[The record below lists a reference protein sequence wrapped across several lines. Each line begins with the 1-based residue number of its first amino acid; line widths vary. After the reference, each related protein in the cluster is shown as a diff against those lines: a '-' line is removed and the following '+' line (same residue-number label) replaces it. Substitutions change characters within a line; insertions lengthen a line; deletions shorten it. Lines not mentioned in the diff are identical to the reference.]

1 MREGKK
7 ASSFAIFSIANVL
20 AFVRLLATIFANLVI
35 YCPAVVAN
43 VSSQEIYLS
52 ELHATSPKQV
62 TTLRMLVTTLRMLV
76 ATLRTLVATLRM
88 LVATLRTVVTI
99 LRMLVTTLPEVIT

>member
-20 AFVRLLATIFANLVI
+20 AFAWLLATIFASLVS
-35 YCPAVVAN
+35 YYPAVVAN

-52 ELHATSPKQV
+52 ELHATLPKQV
-62 TTLRMLVTTLRMLV
+62 TTLPTVV
-76 ATLRTLVATLRM
+76 ATLPEQETTF
-88 LVATLRTVVTI
+88 TSVVTTFT
-99 LRMLVTTLPEVIT
+99 MQKTTLSMSVTKPPKVIT

>member
-20 AFVRLLATIFANLVI
+20 AFVRLLTTIFANLVI

-52 ELHATSPKQV
+52 ELHATLPKQV
-62 TTLRMLVTTLRMLV
+62 TTLPVS
-76 ATLRTLVATLRM
+76 
-88 LVATLRTVVTI
+88 
-99 LRMLVTTLPEVIT
+99 VTTLPTVVATLPEQETTFTSVVTTFTMQETTLSMSVTKPPKVIT

>member
-20 AFVRLLATIFANLVI
+20 AFVRLLATIYANLVI
-35 YCPAVVAN
+35 YCSAVVAN

-52 ELHATSPKQV
+52 ELHATLPKQV
-62 TTLRMLVTTLRMLV
+62 TTFPVS
-76 ATLRTLVATLRM
+76 
-88 LVATLRTVVTI
+88 
-99 LRMLVTTLPEVIT
+99 VTTLPTVVATLPEQETTFTMQEATLSMSVIKPPKGNT